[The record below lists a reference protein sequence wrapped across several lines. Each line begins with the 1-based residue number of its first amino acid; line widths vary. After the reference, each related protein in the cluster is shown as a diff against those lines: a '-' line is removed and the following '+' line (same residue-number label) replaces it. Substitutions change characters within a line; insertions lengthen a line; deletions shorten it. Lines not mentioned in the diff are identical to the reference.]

1 METIPNRSDQDRT
14 ASPLARLWA
23 WARHHFVERDLVDAR
38 GIFAWLL
45 RQLHY
50 LRTVLVGL
58 VWDPDMGQRASSLTY
73 STLLSIVPLLAVA
86 FALFKAFGGLRQL
99 EEPAREL
106 IVDNL
111 AVGAA
116 EQVSG
121 YLDQFIENISAG
133 AIGGVGFLFL
143 IWTVWRMLV
152 NVEVAFNAIWS
163 VARGRSLALSLAVYW
178 TIITLAPILL
188 ALSISVTAALQEET
202 AAGRLTGLPPELAS
216 WMFGGVS
223 VLSVCLAFALVFR
236 IMPHT
241 QVWWRA
247 ALMGGLVSGVL
258 WHLSKIVYLYLSSTI
273 FRYGAVYG
281 ALGVLP
287 IFFVWIRLS
296 WLIVLAGARYS
307 FLYQQGLVKHAI
319 ASLPLATQR
328 YRERVALRIAVA
340 LAASRRAKE
349 SPAALAALATRTGA
363 TPSLILDVLRTLEAQ
378 GLVLRVQTA
387 QGATFTL
394 TRDTADISAAEV
406 VVALRDKLGK
416 SYPLRDEARWNA
428 VEELLQRTEGR
439 SRDELAHVSLADLA
453 DRCGDA
459 PETEPEPVAEPE
471 AEPVEPEP
479 EPGEPEA
486 ET

>member
-1 METIPNRSDQDRT
+1 MPNRSIRD
-14 ASPLARLWA
+14 LAAAAGRLRD
-23 WARHHFVERDLVDAR
+23 WARHHLVERDLADAR
-38 GIFAWLL
+38 GLPAWAL

-50 LRTVLVGL
+50 LRTILVGL
-58 VWDPDMGQRASSLTY
+58 VWDADLGHRASSLTY
-73 STLLSIVPLLAVA
+73 NTLLSIVPLLAVA
-86 FALFKAFGGLRQL
+86 FALFKAFGGLSQL

-106 IVDNL
+106 IVENL

-116 EQVSG
+116 EQVSA

-152 NVEVAFNAIWS
+152 NVEGAFNAIWG
-163 VARGRSLALSLAVYW
+163 VTRGRSLALSLAVYW

-188 ALSISVTAALQEET
+188 ALSISVTAALQEG
-202 AAGRLTGLPPELAS
+202 AIAGRLTGLHPELVT

-223 VLSVCLAFALVFR
+223 VLAVCLAFGLVFR

-247 ALMGGLVSGVL
+247 AFMGGLVSGVL

-287 IFFVWIRLS
+287 IFFIWIRLS

-307 FLYQQGLVKHAI
+307 FVFQQGLVKHAA

-328 YRERVALRIAVA
+328 YRERVALRVAVA
-340 LAASRRAKE
+340 LAACKRARE
-349 SPAALAALATRTGA
+349 APPSLPTLARRTGA
-363 TPSLILDVLRTLEAQ
+363 TPSLILDVLRTLEVE
-378 GLVLRVQTA
+378 GLVLSVQTSG
-387 QGATFTL
+387 GATYTL
-394 TRDTADISAAEV
+394 TRDTADLTAAEV

-416 SYPLRDEARWNA
+416 SYPLRDDARWSG
-428 VEELLQRTEGR
+428 VEELLARTEGT
-439 SRDELAHVSLADLA
+439 SRGELARVSLAELA
-453 DRCGDA
+453 EQCGDD
-459 PETEPEPVAEPE
+459 PGPEPAGP
-471 AEPVEPEP
+471 AAPTPEP
-479 EPGEPEA
+479 PA